1 MAYMRSTLAFALFWV
16 NLIVASLNIYFSI
29 QANNYRGYYPNSYNL
44 RGTKEKLL
52 KINPNYFLEKEI
64 ETPKE
69 LRNLAINTRRILLFV
84 DIGAFVF
91 LMLLVASFCLTENEC
106 CSNDENT
113 RANFAMGSCYGTCV
127 CCSDCNCRG
136 GDCNCTGG
144 GGGSEAG
151 LAILIIVVVIIVF
164 VAIYFAV
171 KACGK
176 HVARIFAIVFLFFIN
191 VALTGM
197 AFYSGTDKFC
207 VLIAV
212 FSLVAAICDLL
223 GIILPN
229 CGCCEKLT
237 YDYRYPINPPNP
249 INSNPQILLVQQ
261 VEQPMVNPVQPGVE
275 PQFEKPYVQENY
287 PEMQEVSQVP
297 YDKPVE
303 NNPNYTP
310 QNQGY
315 DNNSNAYDAP
325 APIYQNQNDN
335 MNNNNN
341 MGMGMDNQYPAYPTP

>member
-1 MAYMRSTLAFALFWV
+1 MAYMRSTLAFALFWI

-29 QANNYRGYYPNSYNL
+29 EAYNYNRYYLKSYNL

-52 KINPNYFLEKEI
+52 KINPDYFLEKEI

-69 LRNLAINTRRILLFV
+69 LRNLAVDTRRLLLFI

-106 CSNDENT
+106 CSNDENIRT
-113 RANFAMGSCYGTCV
+113 NFAMGSCYGTCV

-136 GDCNCTGG
+136 ADCNCSGG
-144 GGGSEAG
+144 GDCGQAG
-151 LAILIIVVVIIVF
+151 LAILILVVIIIVF

-191 VALTGM
+191 GTLTGM

-207 VLIAV
+207 VLVGV
-212 FSLVAAICDLL
+212 FSLFAAICDLL
-223 GIILPN
+223 GIIIPN
-229 CGCCEKLT
+229 CSEKLT
-237 YDYRYPINPPNP
+237 YDYRYPTNPENP
-249 INSNPQILLVQQ
+249 INSNPQVLL
-261 VEQPMVNPVQPGVE
+261 VEQPMVNPVQPVVVQ
-275 PQFEKPYVQENY
+275 PQFEKPTKEDY

-303 NNPNYTP
+303 NAPIYTN
-310 QNQGY
+310 QTQGY
-315 DNNSNAYDAP
+315 DSNAYNAP
-325 APIYQNQNDN
+325 APIYQNQNQN
-335 MNNNNN
+335 YNTNNDNN
-341 MGMGMDNQYPAYPTP
+341 MGMGMDNQQYPAYPTP